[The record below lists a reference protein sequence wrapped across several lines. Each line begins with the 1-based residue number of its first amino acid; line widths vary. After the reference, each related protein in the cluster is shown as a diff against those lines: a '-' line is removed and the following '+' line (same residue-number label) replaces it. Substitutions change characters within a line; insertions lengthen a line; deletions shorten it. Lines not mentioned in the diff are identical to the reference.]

1 MEGKS
6 IVISGTF
13 QQHSRDEMKELIE
26 RNGGKNV
33 SGVSKSTSFLLAGEG
48 IGPSKLEKAQSF
60 GIQIL
65 SEEDFYAMIGLGAEK
80 EPSENTSSKPE
91 KPENDSQLSLF

>member
-1 MEGKS
+1 
-6 IVISGTF
+6 
-13 QQHSRDEMKELIE
+13 MKELIE

-65 SEEDFYAMIGLGAEK
+65 SEDEFYAMIGLGTAQEIPATK
-80 EPSENTSSKPE
+80 ESQKKN
-91 KPENDSQLSLF
+91 NDSQQLSLF